1 MSARAVVELVLAGVA
16 LVATGISWL
25 HTRSTI
31 AVAPVADGQPATMS
45 VVYNPEQLVLT
56 LTLATVAG
64 IFAVVGLARLRRSKR
79 SS

>member
-16 LVATGISWL
+16 LVGTGISWL
-25 HTRSTI
+25 HTRSMI
-31 AVAPVADGQPATMS
+31 AVAPVTDGQPVTMS
-45 VVYNPEQLVLT
+45 VVYDPEQLVLT

-64 IFAVVGLARLRRSKR
+64 ILAVVGLTRWVRAKP